1 MLRINCICN
10 VNLSECKMVVT
21 DCYMDLTRKTK
32 IMGLTTTSLLIIF
45 VIGFISWFILILY
58 SLAVVAVLYCF
69 FFILEFFDEDI
80 YEIIGSNFK
89 ISQRKFFA

>member
-1 MLRINCICN
+1 
-10 VNLSECKMVVT
+10 MVVT

-58 SLAVVAVLYCF
+58 SLAVVAVLYCLF
-69 FFILEFFDEDI
+69 LILEFFDEDI

>member
-1 MLRINCICN
+1 M
-10 VNLSECKMVVT
+10 
-21 DCYMDLTRKTK
+21 
-32 IMGLTTTSLLIIF
+32 
-45 VIGFISWFILILY
+45 
-58 SLAVVAVLYCF
+58 AVVAVLYCF

>member
-1 MLRINCICN
+1 
-10 VNLSECKMVVT
+10 MVVT

-58 SLAVVAVLYCF
+58 SLSVVAVLYCF